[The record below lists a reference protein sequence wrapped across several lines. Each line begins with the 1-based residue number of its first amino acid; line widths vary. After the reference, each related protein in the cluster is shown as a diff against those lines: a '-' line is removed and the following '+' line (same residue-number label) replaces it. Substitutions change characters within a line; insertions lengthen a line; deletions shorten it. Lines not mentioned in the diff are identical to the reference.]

1 MKITE
6 PVVEFITD
14 LKELDPEIIVDAG
27 RTCYKS
33 TKPHYDKAGID
44 SFIRKLIN
52 NGHESVL
59 EHLSFT
65 VKFITDRAIANEL
78 VRHRIASFSQEST
91 RYCNYSKDKFNNGL
105 TCIYP
110 VALDK
115 DDFYDA
121 RTNIQ
126 DAYRASED
134 AYLKLINMG
143 VSPENARCVLP
154 LGLKTELVMTANIR
168 EWRHILKLRTDS
180 AAHPDVRYLCNQILD
195 ELNKYHPYFVFDL
208 IANEDNNVV
217 FAEAA

>member
-6 PVVEFITD
+6 PSVEFITD
-14 LKELDPEIIVDAG
+14 LSKIDTSVVVDAG

-33 TKPHYDKAGID
+33 NKSSYTRKEID
-44 SFIRKLIN
+44 AFIRKLIEC
-52 NGHESVL
+52 GHESVL

-65 VKFITDRAIANEL
+65 VKFTTDRAIANEL

-91 RYCNYSKDKFNNGL
+91 RYCNYSKDKFDKGL

-115 DDFYDA
+115 DAFYDA

-134 AYLKLINMG
+134 AYLKLINVG

-168 EWRHILKLRTDS
+168 EWRHILKLRTDP
-180 AAHPDVRYLCNQILD
+180 AAHPDVRYLCNQILN
-195 ELNKYHPYFVFDL
+195 ELNYYHPYFVFDL
-208 IANEDNNVV
+208 MNAKDDEECLAD
-217 FAEAA
+217 AA